1 MGTNRSSICRASRVI
16 LAAALS
22 LTAVANAKAFEV
34 TAEQRAA
41 CTPDALR
48 LCSSEIPDVGRIV
61 ACMKAKEASL
71 SPQCRTVFQT
81 ASLSRPL
88 PSHQRVAH
96 RAASTYASNGV
107 APASSRSR
115 EAFQALPS
123 RDHRIHRMGST
134 YASNRAAP
142 SSYLGHRYSRQAFQ
156 PLASHSHGMHRMGST
171 YASSR
176 EPSYF
181 AGGRWRHARD
191 EREALIIGRKVM
203 MGFAMACQ
211 NHSIPAE
218 LCNLSGSSSSGP
230 DYQGAWGSMSSME
243 TSASEGSREHGG
255 VAGHTNNIELESF
268 LGSFVTR

>member
-1 MGTNRSSICRASRVI
+1 MGTNRSSIRRASRII

-71 SPQCRTVFQT
+71 SSQCRTVFQT
-81 ASLSRPL
+81 ASLNRPL

-96 RAASTYASNGV
+96 R
-107 APASSRSR
+107 
-115 EAFQALPS
+115 
-123 RDHRIHRMGST
+123 IGST
-134 YASNRAAP
+134 YASNQTAP
-142 SSYLGHRYSRQAFQ
+142 SSSLSHRHSRQAFQ
-156 PLASHSHGMHRMGST
+156 ALASHGRRMHRTGST
-171 YASSR
+171 YASYR
-176 EPSYF
+176 EPSSF
-181 AGGRWRHARD
+181 PGGRWTHARE

-203 MGFAMACQ
+203 MGYAMACQ

-218 LCNLSGSSSSGP
+218 LCNLSEDSSPGMHYGSPRGAG
-230 DYQGAWGSMSSME
+230 YQGAWGSMPSME
-243 TSASEGSREHGG
+243 SSPVSGGSTEHGS
-255 VAGHTNNIELESF
+255 VAGSTNNLELESF
-268 LGSFVTR
+268 LSSFVTR